1 MTSDKAT
8 EPMDQGT
15 VGTKATE
22 QAARTAARRLSAQNI
37 GLLLAIALF
46 VAVIAVYLA
55 LYGARQGALPGGFEL
70 TSTVNNAT
78 PLIFAAL
85 GQAFVVL
92 TGGLDL
98 SVGGLMDLT
107 NSIAATQMHEGAGSI
122 ALWSVLILLIGAA
135 TGLVNGVL
143 VAYGRLQPILVTLG
157 TLAILQG
164 LALKVLPQ
172 PGGMVPAGLTH
183 LVAHPDRPYGLVVV
197 ALAGLIWFVVR
208 RTPLG
213 VSAYAIGNDRQAAR
227 AGGIR
232 VQRMT
237 VLIYVTSGVLVAAGG
252 LLLAAS
258 TTGGDATSGDVFTLT
273 SIAAVVI
280 GGLSLFGGR
289 GSGVGAIIGAFVL
302 TVLINVLFF
311 AHIDPLYEPLAEG
324 LFLILAAAL
333 TALLGILLRR
343 FLRTTRGIGR

>member
-1 MTSDKAT
+1 MTT
-8 EPMDQGT
+8 ERTTQPTPGGKPT
-15 VGTKATE
+15 GRPAR
-22 QAARTAARRLSAQNI
+22 RTAQRLSAQNT
-37 GLLLAIALF
+37 GLLLAVALF
-46 VAVIAVYLA
+46 VVVIGVYLA

-107 NSIAATQMHEGAGSI
+107 NSVAATHMHDSAGSI
-122 ALWSVLILLIGAA
+122 ALWGAVILLIGAG

-172 PGGMVPAGLTH
+172 PGGTVPAGLTH
-183 LVAHPDRPYGLVVV
+183 LVAHPDRPYGLAVV

-237 VLIYVTSGVLVAAGG
+237 VLVYVTSGVLVAAGG
-252 LLLAAS
+252 LLLAAA

-273 SIAAVVI
+273 SIAAVVV
-280 GGLSLFGGR
+280 GGVSLFGGR
-289 GSGVGAIIGAFVL
+289 GNGVGAIIGAFVL
-302 TVLINVLFF
+302 TILINVLFF

-343 FLRTTRGIGR
+343 VLRTTKEFGR